1 MGGPGP
7 GGGSAAG
14 SPPQG
19 LGAVLAL
26 GQGAIGAHVHVF
38 WAQRSSWYAAR
49 VISCSP
55 PQRSIMVQYE
65 GGRQDVLDLAKENV
79 EFRIRLLSTR
89 PPMAM

>member
-1 MGGPGP
+1 M
-7 GGGSAAG
+7 
-14 SPPQG
+14 
-19 LGAVLAL
+19 LAL

-65 GGRQDVLDLAKENV
+65 GGRQDVLDLAKENI